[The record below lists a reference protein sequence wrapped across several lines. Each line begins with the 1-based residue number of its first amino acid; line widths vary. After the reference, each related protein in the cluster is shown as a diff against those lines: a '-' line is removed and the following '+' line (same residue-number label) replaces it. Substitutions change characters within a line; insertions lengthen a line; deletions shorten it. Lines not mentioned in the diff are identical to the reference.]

1 MPTASTRHGFCWSFF
16 FASAFQRSPSTAIYG
31 PNEPLQHPDINNPN
45 MGKGLTQMLLCKS
58 AIVCHVGYPNLLPLL
73 MHADY
78 SSSWHLYLRCQT
90 ATVSRGFNEIFFD
103 TSIPVS
109 TVALSSPRYSEIRF
123 CILPSWPRPFHFLC
137 FFFPHGFPGFPFPR
151 HRRFGANCTHNELD
165 WTRLW
170 SSFPWVGE
178 GRRGAK
184 NHSHPVSG

>member
-1 MPTASTRHGFCWSFF
+1 
-16 FASAFQRSPSTAIYG
+16 
-31 PNEPLQHPDINNPN
+31 
-45 MGKGLTQMLLCKS
+45 MLLCKS

-123 CILPSWPRPFHFLC
+123 CILPSWPRPFHVLC
-137 FFFPHGFPGFPFPR
+137 FFFFLMASQASHFQDIDVLVPVVPTTNWIGPASDL
-151 HRRFGANCTHNELD
+151 RFLGLGKGGEVQRTTHTPYL
-165 WTRLW
+165 
-170 SSFPWVGE
+170 
-178 GRRGAK
+178 
-184 NHSHPVSG
+184 VSVSQMI